1 MKERILLIIFGMF
14 ISLATLHIHNE
25 REKMQPLIAE
35 TQEKQVLG
43 TEVEIT
49 TQKVTE
55 TTQKE
60 TEIVEIPTEIIEEVK
75 FIPISEINLDAEMQE
90 WIWNYCNDK
99 NISPALVMAIIERE
113 SSCNSN
119 CIGDNGNSFGYM
131 QIYKKWHIDRM
142 KKLGVTDL
150 LDGKQNVKVGVD
162 YLLELFSENPN
173 ATWVLN
179 AYNGGRSYA
188 NRKSD
193 TDYSVDV
200 LDRSAVLERL
210 FEKEIR
216 EQKGE

>member
-1 MKERILLIIFGMF
+1 MKERIFLLIFGMF
-14 ISLATLHIHNE
+14 ISLATLYIHEE
-25 REKMQPLIAE
+25 REKVQPIIVEAQ
-35 TQEKQVLG
+35 TRQFV
-43 TEVEIT
+43 EVET
-49 TQKVTE
+49 

-60 TEIVEIPTEIIEEVK
+60 TEIAIEETKIAVDEVK
-75 FIPISEINLDAEMQE
+75 FIPITEIKLDAEMQE

-113 SSCNSN
+113 SSCNSA
-119 CIGDNGNSFGYM
+119 CIGDRGNSFGYM
-131 QIYKKWHIDRM
+131 QIYKKWHTDRM
-142 KKLGVTDL
+142 EKLGVTDL
-150 LDGKQNVKVGVD
+150 LDGKQNIMVGVD
-162 YLLELFSENPN
+162 YLLELFQENSDV
-173 ATWVLN
+173 TWVLN
-179 AYNGGRSYA
+179 AYNGGRAYA

>member
-1 MKERILLIIFGMF
+1 MKERIFLLIFGIF
-14 ISLATLHIHNE
+14 ISLATLYIHEE
-25 REKMQPLIAE
+25 REKVQPIIVEAQ
-35 TQEKQVLG
+35 TRQFI
-43 TEVEIT
+43 EVET
-49 TQKVTE
+49 

-60 TEIVEIPTEIIEEVK
+60 TEIAIEKTEIAVDEVK
-75 FIPISEINLDAEMQE
+75 FIPITEIKLDAEMQE
-90 WIWNYCNDK
+90 WIWNYCNSK

-113 SSCNSN
+113 SSCNSA
-119 CIGDNGNSFGYM
+119 CIGDYGNSFGYM

-142 KKLGVTDL
+142 EKLGVTDL
-150 LDGKQNVKVGVD
+150 LDGKQNIMVGVD
-162 YLLELFSENPN
+162 YLLELFQENPN

-188 NRKSD
+188 LRKSD

>member
-1 MKERILLIIFGMF
+1 MKERIFLLIFGIF
-14 ISLATLHIHNE
+14 ISLATLYIHEE
-25 REKMQPLIAE
+25 REKVQPIIVEAQTRQFIE
-35 TQEKQVLG
+35 VETTTQET
-43 TEVEIT
+43 TEIAIET
-49 TQKVTE
+49 TE
-55 TTQKE
+55 TA
-60 TEIVEIPTEIIEEVK
+60 IDEVK
-75 FIPISEINLDAEMQE
+75 FVPITEIQLEAEMQE

-113 SSCNSN
+113 SSCNSA

-142 KKLGVTDL
+142 EKLGVTDL
-150 LDGKQNVKVGVD
+150 LDEKQNIIVGVD
-162 YLLELFSENPN
+162 YLLELFSENPD

-179 AYNGGRSYA
+179 AYNGGRAYA

-210 FEKEIR
+210 FEKQIR

>member
-1 MKERILLIIFGMF
+1 MKERIFLLIFGIFV
-14 ISLATLHIHNE
+14 SLMTLYVHEE
-25 REKMQPLIAE
+25 REKVQPIIVEAQTRQFIE
-35 TQEKQVLG
+35 VETTTQET
-43 TEVEIT
+43 TEIAIET
-49 TQKVTE
+49 TE
-55 TTQKE
+55 TA
-60 TEIVEIPTEIIEEVK
+60 IDEVK
-75 FIPISEINLDAEMQE
+75 FIPITEIQLDAEMQE
-90 WIWNYCNDK
+90 WIWNYCNSK

-119 CIGDNGNSFGYM
+119 CVGDYGNSFGYM

-142 KKLGVTDL
+142 EKLGVTDL

-162 YLLELFSENPN
+162 YLLELFSENPD

-179 AYNGGRSYA
+179 AYNGGRAYA

-193 TDYSVDV
+193 TYYSVDV

>member
-1 MKERILLIIFGMF
+1 MKERVFLLIFGIF
-14 ISLATLHIHNE
+14 ISLATLYIHEE
-25 REKMQPLIAE
+25 REKVQPIIVEAQ
-35 TQEKQVLG
+35 TRQFI
-43 TEVEIT
+43 EVET
-49 TQKVTE
+49 

-60 TEIVEIPTEIIEEVK
+60 TEIAIEKTEIAADEVK
-75 FIPISEINLDAEMQE
+75 FVPITEILLDAEMQE

-99 NISPALVMAIIERE
+99 NISPALVMAMIERE
-113 SSCNSN
+113 SSCNSA
-119 CIGDNGNSFGYM
+119 CIGDYGNSFGYM

-142 KKLGVTDL
+142 EKLGVTDL
-150 LDGKQNVKVGVD
+150 LDGKQNIMVGVD
-162 YLLELFSENPN
+162 YLLELFQENPD

-179 AYNGGRSYA
+179 AYNGGRAYA

-216 EQKGE
+216 E

>member
-1 MKERILLIIFGMF
+1 MKERIFLLIFGIF
-14 ISLATLHIHNE
+14 ISLATLYIHEE
-25 REKMQPLIAE
+25 REKVQPIIVEAQTRQFIE
-35 TQEKQVLG
+35 VKTTTQET
-43 TEVEIT
+43 TEIAI
-49 TQKVTE
+49 E
-55 TTQKE
+55 TT
-60 TEIVEIPTEIIEEVK
+60 EIAVDEVK
-75 FIPISEINLDAEMQE
+75 FIPITEIKLDAEMQE

-113 SSCNSN
+113 SSCNSA
-119 CIGDNGNSFGYM
+119 CVGDYGNSFGYM

-142 KKLGVTDL
+142 EKLGVTDL
-150 LDGKQNVKVGVD
+150 LDRKQNIMVGVD
-162 YLLELFSENPN
+162 YLLELFGENSD

-179 AYNGGRSYA
+179 AYNGGRAYA

-193 TDYSVDV
+193 TYYSVDV

>member
-1 MKERILLIIFGMF
+1 MRDKLTILAFGMF
-14 ISLATLHIHNE
+14 ISLATLYIHEE
-25 REKMQPLIAE
+25 REKVQPIIAE

-49 TQKVTE
+49 TQK
-55 TTQKE
+55 E
-60 TEIVEIPTEIIEEVK
+60 TEIAIETTEIAVDEVK

-113 SSCNSN
+113 SSCNSA

-131 QIYKKWHIDRM
+131 QIYKKWHTDRM
-142 KKLGVTDL
+142 EKLGVTNL
-150 LDGKQNVKVGVD
+150 LDGKQNIMVGVD
-162 YLLELFSENPN
+162 YLLELFQENPE

-179 AYNGGRSYA
+179 AYNGGRAYA

-193 TDYSVDV
+193 TDYSIDV

-210 FEKEIR
+210 YEKEN
-216 EQKGE
+216 K

>member
-1 MKERILLIIFGMF
+1 MKERIFLLIFGIF
-14 ISLATLHIHNE
+14 ISLATLYIHEE
-25 REKMQPLIAE
+25 REKVQPIIVEAQTRQFIE
-35 TQEKQVLG
+35 VETTTQET
-43 TEVEIT
+43 TEIAI
-49 TQKVTE
+49 E
-55 TTQKE
+55 TT
-60 TEIVEIPTEIIEEVK
+60 EIAIDEVK
-75 FIPISEINLDAEMQE
+75 FVPITEIQLDEEMQE

-119 CIGDNGNSFGYM
+119 CVGDYGNSFGYM

-142 KKLGVTDL
+142 EKLGVTDL
-150 LDGKQNVKVGVD
+150 LDGKQNIKVGVD
-162 YLLELFSENPN
+162 YLLELFSENPD

-179 AYNGGRSYA
+179 AYNGGRAYA

-193 TDYSVDV
+193 TYYSVDV

>member
-1 MKERILLIIFGMF
+1 MKERVFLLIFGIF
-14 ISLATLHIHNE
+14 ISLATLYIHEE
-25 REKMQPLIAE
+25 REKVQPIIVEAQ
-35 TQEKQVLG
+35 TRQFI
-43 TEVEIT
+43 EVET
-49 TQKVTE
+49 

-60 TEIVEIPTEIIEEVK
+60 TEIAIEKTEIAVDEVK
-75 FIPISEINLDAEMQE
+75 FIPITEIKLNAEMQE

-113 SSCNSN
+113 SSCNSA
-119 CIGDNGNSFGYM
+119 CIGDYGNSFGYM

-142 KKLGVTDL
+142 EKLGVTDL
-150 LDGKQNVKVGVD
+150 LDGKQNIMVGVD
-162 YLLELFSENPN
+162 YLLELFQENPN

-179 AYNGGRSYA
+179 AYNGGSSFA

>member
-1 MKERILLIIFGMF
+1 MKERVFLLIFGIF
-14 ISLATLHIHNE
+14 ISLATLYIHEE
-25 REKMQPLIAE
+25 REKVQPIIAE

-49 TQKVTE
+49 TQKV
-55 TTQKE
+55 

-119 CIGDNGNSFGYM
+119 CVGDRGNSFGYM
-131 QIYKKWHIDRM
+131 QIYKKWHTDRM
-142 KKLGVTDL
+142 EKLGVTNL
-150 LDGKQNVKVGVD
+150 LDGKQNIMVGVD
-162 YLLELFSENPN
+162 YLLELFQENPE

-179 AYNGGRSYA
+179 AYNGGRAYA
-188 NRKSD
+188 NKKFD
-193 TDYSVDV
+193 TDYSIDV
-200 LDRSAVLERL
+200 LDRAAVFERL
-210 FEKEIR
+210 YEKEN
-216 EQKGE
+216 K

>member
-1 MKERILLIIFGMF
+1 MKEKIFLLVFGMF
-14 ISLATLHIHNE
+14 ISLATLYIHEE
-25 REKMQPLIAE
+25 REKVQPIIVEAQ
-35 TQEKQVLG
+35 TRQFI
-43 TEVEIT
+43 EVET
-49 TQKVTE
+49 

-60 TEIVEIPTEIIEEVK
+60 TETAIETTEIAVDEVK
-75 FIPISEINLDAEMQE
+75 FIPITEIKLDAEMQE

-113 SSCNSN
+113 SSCNSA
-119 CIGDNGNSFGYM
+119 CIGDYGNSFGYM

-142 KKLGVTDL
+142 EKLGVTDL
-150 LDGKQNVKVGVD
+150 LDGKQNIKVGVD
-162 YLLELFSENPN
+162 YLLELFQENPD

-179 AYNGGRSYA
+179 TYNGGRAYA

-210 FEKEIR
+210 FEKQIR

>member
-1 MKERILLIIFGMF
+1 MKERIFLLVFGMF
-14 ISLATLHIHNE
+14 ISLATLYIHEE
-25 REKMQPLIAE
+25 REKVQPIIVEAQ
-35 TQEKQVLG
+35 TRQFI
-43 TEVEIT
+43 EVET
-49 TQKVTE
+49 

-60 TEIVEIPTEIIEEVK
+60 TEITIETTEIAVDEVK
-75 FIPISEINLDAEMQE
+75 FIPITEIKLDAEMQE

-99 NISPALVMAIIERE
+99 NISSALVMAIIERE
-113 SSCNSN
+113 SSCNSA
-119 CIGDNGNSFGYM
+119 CIGDYGNSFGYM

-142 KKLGVTDL
+142 EKLGVTDL
-150 LDGKQNVKVGVD
+150 LDGKQNIMVGVD
-162 YLLELFSENPN
+162 YLLELFQENPN

-179 AYNGGRSYA
+179 AYNGGRAYA
-188 NRKSD
+188 NKKSD

>member
-1 MKERILLIIFGMF
+1 MKERVFLLIFGIF
-14 ISLATLHIHNE
+14 ISLATLYIHEE
-25 REKMQPLIAE
+25 REKVQPIIVEAQ
-35 TQEKQVLG
+35 TRQFI
-43 TEVEIT
+43 EVET
-49 TQKVTE
+49 

-60 TEIVEIPTEIIEEVK
+60 TEIAIETTEIVVDEVK
-75 FIPISEINLDAEMQE
+75 FVPITEIKLDAEMQE

-113 SSCNSN
+113 SSCNSA
-119 CIGDNGNSFGYM
+119 CIGDYGNSFGYM

-142 KKLGVTDL
+142 EKLGVTDL
-150 LDGKQNVKVGVD
+150 LDGKQNIKVGVD
-162 YLLELFSENPN
+162 YLLELFQENPD

-179 AYNGGRSYA
+179 TYNGGRAYA

-210 FEKEIR
+210 FEKQIR

>member
-1 MKERILLIIFGMF
+1 MKERVFLLIFGIF
-14 ISLATLHIHNE
+14 ISLATLYIHEE
-25 REKMQPLIAE
+25 REKVQPIIVEA
-35 TQEKQVLG
+35 QARQFI
-43 TEVEIT
+43 EVET
-49 TQKVTE
+49 

-60 TEIVEIPTEIIEEVK
+60 TETAIETTEIAVDEVK
-75 FIPISEINLDAEMQE
+75 FVPITEIKLDAEMQE

-113 SSCNSN
+113 SSCKSA
-119 CIGDNGNSFGYM
+119 CIGDYGNSFGYM

-142 KKLGVTDL
+142 EKLGVTDL
-150 LDGKQNVKVGVD
+150 LDGKQNIMVGVD
-162 YLLELFSENPN
+162 YLLELFQENPN

-179 AYNGGRSYA
+179 AYNGGRAYA

>member
-1 MKERILLIIFGMF
+1 MREKIFLLVFGMF
-14 ISLATLHIHNE
+14 ISLATLYIHEE
-25 REKMQPLIAE
+25 REKVQPIIAE
-35 TQEKQVLG
+35 AQTRQFI
-43 TEVEIT
+43 EVET
-49 TQKVTE
+49 

-60 TEIVEIPTEIIEEVK
+60 TEIAIEKTEIAVDEVK
-75 FIPISEINLDAEMQE
+75 FIPISEIQLEAEMQE

-119 CIGDNGNSFGYM
+119 CIGDYGNSFGYM

-142 KKLGVTDL
+142 EKLGVTDL
-150 LDGKQNVKVGVD
+150 LDGKQNIMVGVD
-162 YLLELFSENPN
+162 YLLELFQENSD
-173 ATWVLN
+173 ATWVLS
-179 AYNGGRSYA
+179 AYNGGRAYA

>member
-1 MKERILLIIFGMF
+1 MRMRDKLTILAFGMF
-14 ISLATLHIHNE
+14 ISLATLYIHEE
-25 REKMQPLIAE
+25 REKVQPIIAE

-49 TQKVTE
+49 TQK
-55 TTQKE
+55 E
-60 TEIVEIPTEIIEEVK
+60 TEIVIEETEITVDEVK
-75 FIPISEINLDAEMQE
+75 FIPITEIKLDAEMQE

-119 CIGDNGNSFGYM
+119 CVGDRGNSFGYM
-131 QIYKKWHIDRM
+131 QIYKKWHTDRM
-142 KKLGVTDL
+142 EKLGVTNL
-150 LDGKQNVKVGVD
+150 LDGKQNIMVGVD
-162 YLLELFSENPN
+162 YLLELFQENSDV
-173 ATWVLN
+173 TWVLN
-179 AYNGGRSYA
+179 AYNGGRAYA

-210 FEKEIR
+210 FEKEIT

>member
-1 MKERILLIIFGMF
+1 MRMRDKLTILAFGMF
-14 ISLATLHIHNE
+14 ISLATLYIHEE
-25 REKMQPLIAE
+25 REKVQPIIAE

-49 TQKVTE
+49 TQK
-55 TTQKE
+55 E
-60 TEIVEIPTEIIEEVK
+60 TEIVIEETEITVDEVK
-75 FIPISEINLDAEMQE
+75 FIPITEIKLDAEMQE

-119 CIGDNGNSFGYM
+119 CVGDRGNSFGYM
-131 QIYKKWHIDRM
+131 QIYKKWHTDRM
-142 KKLGVTDL
+142 EKLGVTNL
-150 LDGKQNVKVGVD
+150 LDGKQNIMVGVD
-162 YLLELFSENPN
+162 YLLELFQENSDV
-173 ATWVLN
+173 TWVLN
-179 AYNGGRSYA
+179 AYNGGRAYA

>member
-1 MKERILLIIFGMF
+1 MKERIFLLIFGIF
-14 ISLATLHIHNE
+14 ISLATLYIHEE
-25 REKMQPLIAE
+25 REKVQPIIVEAQ
-35 TQEKQVLG
+35 TRQFI
-43 TEVEIT
+43 EVET
-49 TQKVTE
+49 

-60 TEIVEIPTEIIEEVK
+60 TETAIETTEIAVDEVK
-75 FIPISEINLDAEMQE
+75 FVPITEIQLDTEMQE

-113 SSCNSN
+113 SSCNSA
-119 CIGDNGNSFGYM
+119 CIGDYGNSFGYM

-142 KKLGVTDL
+142 EKLGVTDL
-150 LDGKQNVKVGVD
+150 LDGKQNIMVGVD
-162 YLLELFSENPN
+162 YLLELFSENSD

-179 AYNGGRSYA
+179 AYNGGRSYS

>member
-1 MKERILLIIFGMF
+1 MKEKIFLLIFGMF
-14 ISLATLHIHNE
+14 ISLATLYIHEE
-25 REKMQPLIAE
+25 REKVQPIIVEAQ
-35 TQEKQVLG
+35 TRQFV
-43 TEVEIT
+43 EVET
-49 TQKVTE
+49 

-60 TEIVEIPTEIIEEVK
+60 TEIIETTEIAADEVK
-75 FIPISEINLDAEMQE
+75 FVPITEIAVDEEMQE

-113 SSCNSN
+113 SSCNSA
-119 CIGDNGNSFGYM
+119 CIGDYGNSFGYM

-142 KKLGVTDL
+142 EKLGVTDL
-150 LDGKQNVKVGVD
+150 LDGKQNIMVGVD
-162 YLLELFSENPN
+162 YLLELFQENSD

-179 AYNGGRSYA
+179 AYNGGRAYA
-188 NRKSD
+188 NKKSD

>member
-1 MKERILLIIFGMF
+1 MKEKIFLLIFGIF
-14 ISLATLHIHNE
+14 ISLATLYIHEE
-25 REKMQPLIAE
+25 REKVQPIIVEAQ
-35 TQEKQVLG
+35 TRQFV
-43 TEVEIT
+43 EVET
-49 TQKVTE
+49 

-60 TEIVEIPTEIIEEVK
+60 TEIIETTEIAVDEVK
-75 FIPISEINLDAEMQE
+75 FVPITEIAVDEEMQE

-113 SSCNSN
+113 SSCNSA
-119 CIGDNGNSFGYM
+119 CVGDYGNSYGYM

-142 KKLGVTDL
+142 EKLGVTDL
-150 LDGKQNVKVGVD
+150 LDGKQNIMVGVD
-162 YLLELFSENPN
+162 YLLELFQENSD

-179 AYNGGRSYA
+179 AYNGGRAYA

>member
-1 MKERILLIIFGMF
+1 MKERIFLLIFGIF
-14 ISLATLHIHNE
+14 ISLATLYIHEE
-25 REKMQPLIAE
+25 REKVQPIIVEAQ
-35 TQEKQVLG
+35 TRHFI
-43 TEVEIT
+43 EVET
-49 TQKVTE
+49 TTRE
-55 TTQKE
+55 TTE
-60 TEIVEIPTEIIEEVK
+60 ITIETTEIAVDEVK
-75 FIPISEINLDAEMQE
+75 FVPITEIQLDAEMQE

-131 QIYKKWHIDRM
+131 KIYKKWHIDRM
-142 KKLGVTDL
+142 EKLGITDL
-150 LDGKQNVKVGVD
+150 LDGKQNVIVGVD
-162 YLLELFSENPN
+162 YLLELFQENPN

-179 AYNGGRSYA
+179 AYNGGRAYA

>member
-1 MKERILLIIFGMF
+1 MKERIFLLIFGMF
-14 ISLATLHIHNE
+14 ISLATLYIHEE
-25 REKMQPLIAE
+25 REKVQPIIVEAQ
-35 TQEKQVLG
+35 TRQFV
-43 TEVEIT
+43 EVET
-49 TQKVTE
+49 

-60 TEIVEIPTEIIEEVK
+60 TEIAIEETKIAVDEVK
-75 FIPISEINLDAEMQE
+75 FIPITEIKLDAEMQE

-113 SSCNSN
+113 SSCNSA
-119 CIGDNGNSFGYM
+119 CIGDYGNSFGYM

-142 KKLGVTDL
+142 EKLGVTDL
-150 LDGKQNVKVGVD
+150 LDGKQNIKVGVD
-162 YLLELFSENPN
+162 YLLELFSENPD

-179 AYNGGRSYA
+179 AYNGGRAYA

>member
-1 MKERILLIIFGMF
+1 MKEKIFLLVFGMF
-14 ISLATLHIHNE
+14 ISLATLYIHEE
-25 REKMQPLIAE
+25 REKVQPIIAE

-49 TQKVTE
+49 TQK
-55 TTQKE
+55 E
-60 TEIVEIPTEIIEEVK
+60 TEIAIETTEIAVDEVK
-75 FIPISEINLDAEMQE
+75 FVPITEIKLDTEMQE

-119 CIGDNGNSFGYM
+119 CVGDRGNSFGYM
-131 QIYKKWHIDRM
+131 QIYKKWHTDRM
-142 KKLGVTDL
+142 EKLGVTNL
-150 LDGKQNVKVGVD
+150 LDGKQNIMVGVD
-162 YLLELFSENPN
+162 YLLELFQENPE

-179 AYNGGRSYA
+179 AYNGGRAYA

-193 TDYSVDV
+193 TDYSIDV

-210 FEKEIR
+210 YEKEN
-216 EQKGE
+216 K

>member
-1 MKERILLIIFGMF
+1 MKEKIFLLIFGMF
-14 ISLATLHIHNE
+14 ISLATLYIHEE
-25 REKMQPLIAE
+25 REKVQPIIVEAQ
-35 TQEKQVLG
+35 TRQFI
-43 TEVEIT
+43 EVET
-49 TQKVTE
+49 TI
-55 TTQKE
+55 QKE
-60 TEIVEIPTEIIEEVK
+60 TEIAIETTEIAVDEVK
-75 FIPISEINLDAEMQE
+75 FIPITEIKLDAEMQE

-113 SSCNSN
+113 SSCNSA
-119 CIGDNGNSFGYM
+119 CIGDYGNSFGYM

-142 KKLGVTDL
+142 EKLGVTDL
-150 LDGKQNVKVGVD
+150 LDGKQNIMVGVD
-162 YLLELFSENPN
+162 YLLELFQENSD

-179 AYNGGRSYA
+179 AYNGGRAYA

-216 EQKGE
+216 EQKGEWLEDE

>member
-1 MKERILLIIFGMF
+1 MKEKIFLLVFGMF
-14 ISLATLHIHNE
+14 ISLATLCIHEE
-25 REKMQPLIAE
+25 REKVQPIIVEAQ
-35 TQEKQVLG
+35 TRQFV
-43 TEVEIT
+43 EVET
-49 TQKVTE
+49 

-60 TEIVEIPTEIIEEVK
+60 TEIAIEETKIAVDEVK
-75 FIPISEINLDAEMQE
+75 FVPITEIQLDAEMQE

-113 SSCNSN
+113 SSCNST
-119 CIGDNGNSFGYM
+119 CIGDYGNSFGYM

-142 KKLGVTDL
+142 EKLGVTDL
-150 LDGKQNVKVGVD
+150 LDGKQNIMVGVD
-162 YLLELFSENPN
+162 YLLELFQENSD

-179 AYNGGRSYA
+179 TYNGGRAYA

-210 FEKEIR
+210 FKKQIR